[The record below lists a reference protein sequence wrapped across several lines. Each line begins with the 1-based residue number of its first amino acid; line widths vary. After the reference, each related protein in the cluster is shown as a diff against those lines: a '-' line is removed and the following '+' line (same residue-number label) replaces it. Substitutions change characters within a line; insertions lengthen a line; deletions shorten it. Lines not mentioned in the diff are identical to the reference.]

1 MKTIQANKVITVPDR
16 VNVSLRGRVIKVTGP
31 RGTLEKDFGHASL
44 EMIKLSAKK
53 IMIQIWFAGRK
64 QTACV
69 NTIAS
74 HIENLFKGV
83 LYGYRYKMRAVYA
96 HFPINVITS
105 KGGSVVEI
113 KNFLGQ
119 KRTREVSMRKGVTCS
134 PTGNK
139 DEIQVDG
146 NDLELVS
153 SSGELKINMP
163 IHTYV

>member
-1 MKTIQANKVITVPDR
+1 MTLKSRTLLFST

-83 LYGYRYKMRAVYA
+83 LY
-96 HFPINVITS
+96 
-105 KGGSVVEI
+105 
-113 KNFLGQ
+113 
-119 KRTREVSMRKGVTCS
+119 VSL
-134 PTGNK
+134 
-139 DEIQVDG
+139 Q
-146 NDLELVS
+146 
-153 SSGELKINMP
+153 
-163 IHTYV
+163 